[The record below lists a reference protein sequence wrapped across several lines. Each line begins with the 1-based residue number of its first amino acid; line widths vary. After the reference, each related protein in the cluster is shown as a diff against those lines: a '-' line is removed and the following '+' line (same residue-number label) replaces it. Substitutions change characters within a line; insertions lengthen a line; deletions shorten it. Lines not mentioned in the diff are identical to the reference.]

1 MRIVLITG
9 TLGSG
14 KTTLLLQLLAA
25 NLERGLKKPLLI
37 INDVGRFNIDAERL
51 TAAGYATKVAD
62 MTSGCLDCADRE
74 AFERAIKDAMSRDE
88 DIFIEPTG
96 AANGDNLQ
104 EIFSSCGLRPTI
116 IALLSAA
123 HFERNRAY
131 DPKNMATQVRHADAI
146 GVSWLDGQS
155 IEEAPTELIRYVGR
169 LAPQAPLYLV
179 QQESLPLELVS
190 MALESEAKT
199 LIAHV
204 CGHGCHHHAHDGH
217 DHDHLASFAHS
228 ISLGEETRPESVA
241 EICERLA
248 KDFGLVRA
256 KGSFGK
262 EQGFDFVHGDLT
274 FSVNGNL
281 TRTANFISQKPI
293 PSEALA
299 LIDTGEASD
308 DPLASEAVFAAIEYA
323 LANAWPPLMPNGD
336 IREDNAFLYRA
347 LGLSFKNAWFAP
359 QPNIAVLETMRKIVV
374 ERYVD
379 WYLEVARHLR
389 ENDWRGHAK
398 LAQWQR
404 RVGTHLTLLAINFA
418 NLVDAARIHEIIALK
433 TASMAMDGLL
443 GFCSEH
449 VRFMKLDPV
458 EDPERLIKVAHFAI
472 EKEGAGRELVIKAF
486 AHCESLHTQAD
497 WQTMWQKTAASL

>member
-1 MRIVLITG
+1 MRVVLITG

-14 KTTLLLQLLAA
+14 KTTFLLHLLAA
-25 NLERGLKKPLLI
+25 NTERGLKKPLLI

-51 TAAGYATKVAD
+51 AAAGYATKVAD

-74 AFERAIKDAMSRDE
+74 AFERAIKDAASHDE

-104 EIFSSCGLRPTI
+104 EIFSSCGLKPFTI
-116 IALLSAA
+116 TLLSAA

-131 DPKNMATQVRHADAI
+131 DPKNMASQVRHANAI
-146 GVSWLDGQS
+146 GISWFDGQS
-155 IEEAPTELIRYVGR
+155 VDEAPPELIRYVGR

-179 QQESLPLELVS
+179 QQELLPPELVS
-190 MALESEAKT
+190 MALNGKAEKQT
-199 LIAHV
+199 VHV
-204 CGHGCHHHAHDGH
+204 CSHGCHHHGHDHH

-228 ISLGEETRPESVA
+228 ISLSEETRRETIA

-248 KDFGLVRA
+248 SGFGLLRA
-256 KGSFGK
+256 KGSFGNG
-262 EQGFDFVHGDLT
+262 QGFDFVHGDLL
-274 FSVNGNL
+274 FSISGNL
-281 TRTANFISQKPI
+281 SRTANFISQRPI
-293 PSEALA
+293 PSKALA

-308 DPLASEAVFAAIEYA
+308 DPLVSEAVVAAIEYA
-323 LANAWPPLMPNGD
+323 LTNAWPALMSNGD

-347 LGLSFKNAWFAP
+347 LGLSFKNAWFVP
-359 QPNIAVLETMRKIVV
+359 EPNAAVSEILRKTVV

-389 ENDWRGHAK
+389 GKDWQGHAK
-398 LAQWQR
+398 LAQWHR
-404 RVGTHLTLLAINFA
+404 RVGAHLTLLAINFGD
-418 NLVDAARIHEIIALK
+418 LVGADRIHQIVALK
-433 TASMAMDGLL
+433 VASMAMGGLL
-443 GFCSEH
+443 AFRPEH

-472 EKEGAGRELVIKAF
+472 EQEGADRELAVKAF
-486 AHCESLHTQAD
+486 AHCESLHARVD
-497 WQTMWQKTAASL
+497 WQTVWQKTAALL